1 MKALNGT
8 FQLQI
13 VLRHFLNKN
22 EREKESFIKKLRNI
36 TFIFIRAKMIRL
48 DNRCNNLSK
57 IYLLKKCFLKFEKKF

>member
-1 MKALNGT
+1 MKAPNET

-48 DNRCNNLSK
+48 DNHCNNLSK
-57 IYLLKKCFLKFEKKF
+57 IYL